1 METPVWQLPRNVSKF
16 KLHQE
21 PGHILLTDE
30 IAEDTVQMFS
40 EKLSAAAAAGQP
52 FIYVYISSPGGCC
65 HACIALINM
74 IKCSP
79 VPVHTVILSQASSA
93 AAVLF
98 SCGVKRY
105 LAPGGSL
112 MIHDV
117 SIGGSFGTTKSADFL
132 VEANQTKKLQRS
144 LFRIMADNIGLD
156 DRDYFI
162 KLIKA
167 KNNVDVYLDGD
178 RMRELNLVTHDGMPF
193 MQARVEVTYS
203 EQVTVAPK
211 RKHKRKKSLDSDV
224 ETPTG
229 IKKKERKKKKR
240 TKVEKDQ
247 G

>member
-1 METPVWQLPRNVSKF
+1 MWHLPRNVSKF

-21 PGHILLTDE
+21 PSHILLTDE

-40 EKLSAAAAAGQP
+40 EKLSAAAAAAQP

-65 HACIALINM
+65 HACIALVNM

-144 LFRIMADNIGLD
+144 LFRMMADNIGLD

-167 KNNVDVYLDGD
+167 KNNVDVYLDAD

-193 MQARVEVTYS
+193 MEAHVEVTYT
-203 EQVTVAPK
+203 ENVTSCLK
-211 RKHKRKKSLDSDV
+211 KKHKHKKNIGTEV
-224 ETPTG
+224 ETPKG
-229 IKKKERKKKKR
+229 IKKMKKEKKK
-240 TKVEKDQ
+240 EKKKQKKSED
-247 G
+247 